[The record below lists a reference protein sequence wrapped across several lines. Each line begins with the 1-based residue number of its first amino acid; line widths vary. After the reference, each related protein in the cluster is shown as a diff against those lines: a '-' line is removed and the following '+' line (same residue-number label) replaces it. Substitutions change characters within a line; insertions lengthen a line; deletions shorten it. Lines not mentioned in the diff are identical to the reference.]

1 MASSANNSNSN
12 SNNTNNS
19 IHMEQNVHMHGPFG
33 VKRNRNI
40 NANMNGKS
48 PPQQQQQ
55 PKNIY
60 NGIPPQGK
68 VFNDLKHQDL
78 NRLQSLGYTIHQTNG
93 RRDSYMVIPPQPHA
107 QPQHMYQFPPPP
119 TCTVQQ
125 HIPPYQHG
133 NSNMIMSLP
142 RKKPRYSHPNNNL
155 NINQMH
161 TEMRNCANKMNELNQ
176 QSIDNYAMLHNELN
190 KQKQD
195 IKEMRD
201 KYNESRKMLQVKEN
215 KINKLQ

>member
-12 SNNTNNS
+12 SSNTNNRSLS
-19 IHMEQNVHMHGPFG
+19 I
-33 VKRNRNI
+33 KRKRNI
-40 NANMNGKS
+40 NANMNGNPS
-48 PPQQQQQ
+48 PQQQQQ
-55 PKNIY
+55 PQNIY
-60 NGIPPQGK
+60 NGLAPQGR
-68 VFNDLKHQDL
+68 VLNNLEPQDI
-78 NRLQSLGYTIHQTNG
+78 NKLQSLGYSIHKNNR
-93 RRDSYMVIPPQPHA
+93 RRDSYIVIPPSQSHA
-107 QPQHMYQFPPPP
+107 QPQRQLYQFPPPP